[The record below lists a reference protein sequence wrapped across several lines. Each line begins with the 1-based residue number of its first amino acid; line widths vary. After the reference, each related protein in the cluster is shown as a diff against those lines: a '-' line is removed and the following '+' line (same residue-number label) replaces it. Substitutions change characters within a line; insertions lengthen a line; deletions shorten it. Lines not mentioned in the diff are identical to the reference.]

1 MLVCPPLMLMAGLA
15 WPALLTP
22 HCFFLCTLR
31 QLWGNISAFTSEPR
45 QEHVCP
51 SPFVILRQSF
61 SCCPGTLCSG
71 WPGTRRYT
79 YLCLPGALPLWL
91 LSLSLPGKACRIL
104 LISRPQRLVRRLAW
118 LQSPVLGLAAVPVW
132 RGISSGSLCRG
143 HQCGRWPLG
152 LVMWAASLHLSHL
165 LPVLFEEGKS
175 TAVMI
180 SQEAIHSKYCF
191 PYCLCLHTKQ
201 KRPKTAFMNLIF

>member
-1 MLVCPPLMLMAGLA
+1 MLLSVAWVHASPWDTPLPWVPQVAVFSAGADEMGASMLVCPPLMLMAGLA

-104 LISRPQRLVRRLAW
+104 LISRPQRLVRRLA
-118 LQSPVLGLAAVPVW
+118 
-132 RGISSGSLCRG
+132 
-143 HQCGRWPLG
+143 
-152 LVMWAASLHLSHL
+152 
-165 LPVLFEEGKS
+165 
-175 TAVMI
+175 
-180 SQEAIHSKYCF
+180 
-191 PYCLCLHTKQ
+191 
-201 KRPKTAFMNLIF
+201 